1 MVIRCTLK
9 KLITAGKYL
18 GRARKT
24 GKVGM
29 KEIAEEIQ
37 RNCSATCCDVTL
49 VSTVFLDNPQLF
61 SYWRRSL
68 SGWFRQF
75 SYQSHKWLRGKFS
88 WLQKRNNRR
97 IFHFIKL
104 FLFQKGFNFVAFT
117 LNKIAKTYLM
127 YWYVVF

>member
-1 MVIRCTLK
+1 MAIQCTLEK
-9 KLITAGKYL
+9 SITDGKYFA
-18 GRARKT
+18 RARKT

-49 VSTVFLDNPQLF
+49 VLTVFLDNPQLF

-75 SYQSHKWLRGKFS
+75 SYQSHK
-88 WLQKRNNRR
+88 
-97 IFHFIKL
+97 
-104 FLFQKGFNFVAFT
+104 
-117 LNKIAKTYLM
+117 
-127 YWYVVF
+127 